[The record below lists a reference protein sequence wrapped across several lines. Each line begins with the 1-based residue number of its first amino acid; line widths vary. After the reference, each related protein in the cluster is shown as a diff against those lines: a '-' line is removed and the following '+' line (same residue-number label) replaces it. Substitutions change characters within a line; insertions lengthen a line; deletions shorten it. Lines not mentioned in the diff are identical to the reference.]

1 VQNSG
6 AGFEELAKAYKRIN
20 APVGELG
27 LATLKISTAALAGN
41 DATYN
46 GLENKLQLITAFRD
60 ALAAEML
67 EQLTEAEFQGKRI
80 SGAQEQVLVVQAN
93 ALVDYVNRLAARVG
107 APIAVNYT
115 EQARIDPR
123 N

>member
-1 VQNSG
+1 
-6 AGFEELAKAYKRIN
+6 
-20 APVGELG
+20 VGELG

-46 GLENKLQLITAFRD
+46 DLENKLQLITAFRD

-80 SGAQEQVLVVQAN
+80 RGAEEQVLVLQAN

-107 APIAVNYT
+107 APIAVNNT
-115 EQARIDPR
+115 EHARIDPTTDG
-123 N
+123 NLQSAL